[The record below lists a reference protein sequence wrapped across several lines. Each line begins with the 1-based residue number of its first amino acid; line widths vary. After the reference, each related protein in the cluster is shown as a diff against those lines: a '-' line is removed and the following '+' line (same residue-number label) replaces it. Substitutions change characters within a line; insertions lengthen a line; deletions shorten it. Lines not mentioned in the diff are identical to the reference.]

1 MKTVKKVEE
10 QIEQRIAGVL
20 RELNLLPGGYEVSA
34 ELCNSKSRKK
44 RGDAAFEKHWSPD
57 RDSIRIEFRRTS
69 QPAPSSSQRTGEG
82 RETDGKD
89 NERQTGAEP
98 GRDEI
103 KRFPRLDPRSELI
116 QALDRA
122 ESRPGYSFVALKW
135 FRDSALPAE
144 GFPWTRDESQ
154 RRTLLRDAI
163 DKRLILTSKMP
174 NPRSAQ
180 FPVTAIRLNRLAPEV
195 KGTLGIPGNDLSG
208 FEPIP
213 IRGETLS
220 ATVLRDRR

>member
-1 MKTVKKVEE
+1 MKTIKKVEE
-10 QIEQRIAGVL
+10 QIEERIAGVL
-20 RELNLLPGGYEVSA
+20 RELNLLPGGYEVRA
-34 ELCNSKSRKK
+34 GLCNSKSRKK

-69 QPAPSSSQRTGEG
+69 QQAPSSSQVIGEG
-82 RETDGKD
+82 RETNGDD
-89 NERQTGAEP
+89 NERHTAEP

-103 KRFPRLDPRSELI
+103 KRLQRLDPRSELI

-144 GFPWTRDESQ
+144 GFPWASEDSQ
-154 RRTLLRDAI
+154 RRTVLGDAI

-180 FPVTAIRLNRLAPEV
+180 FPVTAIRLNRLSPEV
-195 KGTLGIPGNDLSG
+195 KGILGIPGNDVSG
-208 FEPIP
+208 FKPIP